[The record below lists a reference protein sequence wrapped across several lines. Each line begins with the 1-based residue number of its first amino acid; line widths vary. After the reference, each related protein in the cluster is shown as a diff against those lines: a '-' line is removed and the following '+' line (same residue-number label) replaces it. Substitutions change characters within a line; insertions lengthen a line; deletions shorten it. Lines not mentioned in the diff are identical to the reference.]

1 MDKKELLIKIA
12 NKLLIKSLS
21 LKSSKLKLNIS
32 VAVYTYDICLNID
45 IYLNDKFVDY
55 VIFMTELHNTKEF
68 LAKYFYL
75 LKLIR
80 KNTIDINSIK
90 YNPILKEL
98 YE

>member
-12 NKLLIKSLS
+12 NKLLIKSLN
-21 LKSSKLKLNIS
+21 LKNSKLKLNIS
-32 VAVYTYDICLNID
+32 LTSNIEMCLNID
-45 IYLNDKFVDY
+45 IYINGKFMEY
-55 VIFMTELHNTKEF
+55 VIFIIELHNSKDF

-80 KNTIDINSIK
+80 KHTININSIK

>member
-21 LKSSKLKLNIS
+21 LKNSKLRLEISLGSSVNI
-32 VAVYTYDICLNID
+32 YLNID
-45 IYLNDKFVDY
+45 IYLDDKFIDY

>member
-12 NKLLIKSLS
+12 NKLLIKSLN
-21 LKSSKLKLNIS
+21 LENSKLKLNIS
-32 VAVYTYDICLNID
+32 LTTNIHICLNID
-45 IYLNDKFVDY
+45 IYLDDKFMDY
-55 VIFMTELHNTKEF
+55 VIFITELHNTKDF

-80 KNTIDINSIK
+80 KNTIDISSIK

>member
-21 LKSSKLKLNIS
+21 LKNSKLKLNI
-32 VAVYTYDICLNID
+32 AVTSHSLDICLNVD
-45 IYLNDKFVDY
+45 IYLNDKYMDY
-55 VIFMTELHNTKEF
+55 VIFITELHNTKEF

>member
-1 MDKKELLIKIA
+1 MDKKELLIKIT
-12 NKLLIKSLS
+12 NKLLIKSLN
-21 LKSSKLKLNIS
+21 LGSSKLKLNIS
-32 VAVYTYDICLNID
+32 ITSNIDICLNID
-45 IYLNDKFVDY
+45 IYLNGKFMEY
-55 VIFMTELHNTKEF
+55 VIFMTELHNTKDF

-80 KNTIDINSIK
+80 KHTISTNYIK

>member
-21 LKSSKLKLNIS
+21 LKNSKLKLNIS
-32 VAVYTYDICLNID
+32 LTSNVNICLNID
-45 IYLNDKFVDY
+45 IYMNDKFIGY
-55 VIFMTELHNTKEF
+55 VIFMTELHNNKDF

>member
-21 LKSSKLKLNIS
+21 LKDSKLKLNIS
-32 VAVYTYDICLNID
+32 LTTNIHICLNID
-45 IYLNDKFVDY
+45 IYLNDKFMDY
-55 VIFMTELHNTKEF
+55 VIFITELHNNKDF

-80 KNTIDINSIK
+80 KHTINVNSIQ